1 MSVRTRAWGTLT
13 GLLLIHLGA
22 VVWWIASASDAAN
35 LQVQWTFALLV
46 ALLRDRGGEGCERIR
61 FSSAILNSLA
71 ISRTDVSGTTV
82 TTSVV
87 MTSAAVN
94 MASSHGFAREW
105 PPPRHVRARTTLPGG
120 RLIKRLLTRLA
131 GYSAPAR
138 QLHSLTG
145 AIPDAFY
152 GGLGMRPAS
161 R

>member
-1 MSVRTRAWGTLT
+1 MEFSEATPIRSPSLTIPMTRLSGLTTGTPLMR
-13 GLLLIHLGA
+13 
-22 VVWWIASASDAAN
+22 
-35 LQVQWTFALLV
+35 LV
-46 ALLRDRGGEGCERIR
+46 C
-61 FSSAILNSLA
+61 NSLA
-71 ISRTDVSGTTV
+71 ISRTGVSGTTV

-105 PPPRHVRARTTLPGG
+105 PPPRHIRARATLPGG
-120 RLIKRLLTRLA
+120 RLIKRLLTRPA

-138 QLHSLTG
+138 QLDSLTG